1 MKNRKERGSLTV
13 EAAIVL
19 VIFIFGYA
27 AIVSLT
33 DFIRAQMMIQYG
45 LNQTAKEISAYCYLP
60 ARMGLL
66 GTAKEISEH
75 AETFKNDTDAVID
88 SVVKLYEAVGEGSDN
103 IKGSVQSFQEAEG
116 LDGLLNTV
124 KDAGSMTQ
132 QDFQNI
138 AAASKTF
145 AEKSGDY
152 FSSPQNILKGLTSLA
167 LGEGVNKLKSYAI
180 AAPLSKSMMKE
191 QLSLYGKDRR
201 GRDILERLGVEGGID
216 GLNFMGSTLFND
228 GETIEIRVVY
238 DMSVNFPWFG
248 EKKFHFSQAAVTRA
262 WGAEE

>member
-1 MKNRKERGSLTV
+1 MKNRKEQGSLTV

-33 DFIRAQMMIQYG
+33 DFIRAQMIIQYG
-45 LNQTAKEISAYCYLP
+45 LNQTAREISAYCYLP

-66 GTAKEISEH
+66 NDAKRISEH
-75 AETFKNDTDAVID
+75 SETFKNDTDAVID
-88 SVVKLYEAVGEGSDN
+88 SVAKLYEAVEQGSDN
-103 IKGSVQSFQEAEG
+103 IKSSVQSYKEAEG
-116 LDGLLNTV
+116 LEDLLNTV
-124 KDAGSMTQ
+124 KNTGSLTQ

-152 FSSPQNILKGLTSLA
+152 FSNPQNILKGLTSLA
-167 LGEGVNKLKSYAI
+167 LGEGMNKVKSYVI

-191 QLSLYGKDRR
+191 QLSLYGRDRQ